1 MDQPTD
7 NALYLRKWA
16 EDIRAHSGKSVDAD
30 RLEDIADEI
39 DRLRSML
46 ADVTTAHGV
55 LERYCNRD
63 TLAQV
68 EAVWETKRTT
78 GKFPFED

>member
-1 MDQPTD
+1 MPSVSSKPVPDQPAD

-39 DRLRSML
+39 ERLRSMFDDV
-46 ADVTTAHGV
+46 AD
-55 LERYCNRD
+55 RYESLLLQTGAGAD
-63 TLAQV
+63 MELQPPQ
-68 EAVWETKRTT
+68 TK
-78 GKFPFED
+78 D